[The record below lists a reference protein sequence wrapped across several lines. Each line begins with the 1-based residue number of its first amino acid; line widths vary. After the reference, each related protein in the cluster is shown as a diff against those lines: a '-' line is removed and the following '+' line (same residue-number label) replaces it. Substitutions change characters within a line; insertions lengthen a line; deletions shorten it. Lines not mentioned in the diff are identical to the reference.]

1 MPPPRVDTAGA
12 RIRAGVGAS
21 FCGRLVSSG
30 GRHAARTERAAVR
43 ETTRALFLIRRFGD
57 ELLLRLCR
65 LTTRR
70 TLVRLQ
76 RAGCCSDLHTQSRPP
91 RGAEQ
96 QTTAGAPAGQL
107 RAKPARQRNRGNDD
121 LICKGQMYKKC
132 MRMRLEAARGL
143 ARSARA
149 ALLASRASSWAVN
162 TSWR

>member
-43 ETTRALFLIRRFGD
+43 ETTRGALFLIRRFGD

-96 QTTAGAPAGQL
+96 QTTAGAPAGQQGANVL
-107 RAKPARQRNRGNDD
+107 K
-121 LICKGQMYKKC
+121 MHV
-132 MRMRLEAARGL
+132 RLG
-143 ARSARA
+143 
-149 ALLASRASSWAVN
+149 ASRTV
-162 TSWR
+162 